1 MNSEL
6 EPGTTKETEQGQVDN
21 YEQYLLHNRAA
32 IIQKLKQ
39 LGKGKSNITA
49 HFGGGKYTLLT
60 QVIDILSEKD
70 LVVLDYGSNETVNK
84 KLLEADRVVFKT
96 QHEGI
101 TAQFN
106 ATKIQKAK
114 LHAKPAFACAIPDSI
129 LWVQRR
135 QYYRVRIPLAD
146 KVICE
151 LAHDDVLIPYSILD
165 ISIAGIALHIKDSE
179 YALEPGMT
187 FNNARL
193 NLPDGE
199 TGTVNLEVVNQLPLK
214 FDNPDAGERFGCQ
227 FQDISM
233 DTSAKIQ
240 RYIYNIEQ
248 MNRRSKD
255 D

>member
-1 MNSEL
+1 MNNEL
-6 EPGTTKETEQGQVDN
+6 EPGTSKETKQGQVDN

-39 LGKGKSNITA
+39 LSKSKSNITA

-60 QVIDILSEKD
+60 QVVDVLSDKD
-70 LVVLDYGSNETVNK
+70 LVVLDYGSNETINK
-84 KLLEADRVVFKT
+84 KLLEADRVVFKA
-96 QHEGI
+96 QVDGI

-106 ATKIQKAK
+106 ASKFQKAK
-114 LHAKPAFACAIPDSI
+114 LHEKPAFACPIPDSI

-135 QYYRVRIPLAD
+135 QYYRVRVPLTD
-146 KVICE
+146 KAICE
-151 LAHDDVLIPYSILD
+151 LAHDDVLVPYSILD
-165 ISIAGIALHIKDSE
+165 ISIAGIALHIKDLE
-179 YALEPGMT
+179 YALEAGMT

-193 NLPDGE
+193 HLPDGE
-199 TGTVNLEVVNQLPLK
+199 TGSVNLEVVNQLPMK
-214 FDNPDAGERFGCQ
+214 SDNPDAGERFGCQ

-248 MNRRSKD
+248 MNHRCKD